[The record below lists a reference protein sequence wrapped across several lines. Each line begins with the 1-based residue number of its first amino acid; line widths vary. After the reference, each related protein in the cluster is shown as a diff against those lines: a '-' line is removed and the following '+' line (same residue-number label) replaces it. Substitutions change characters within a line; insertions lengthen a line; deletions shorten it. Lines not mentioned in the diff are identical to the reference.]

1 MNQPGEVVVVRIYL
15 HEADH
20 GRRRNLMQEILGALR
35 DQYRVRGVTVF
46 RGIAGMGD
54 TGEIHA
60 ADILRLA
67 VDLPLVIE
75 FFDSADVVDA
85 IIRSMSEILAGH
97 PIVSW
102 PASERSV
109 AAPART

>member
-1 MNQPGEVVVVRIYL
+1 MDQLSQEVVVVRIYL

-20 GRRRNLMQEILGALR
+20 GRRKNLMQEILGALR
-35 DQYRVRGVTVF
+35 DQYGVRGVTVF
-46 RGIAGMGD
+46 RAIAGMGD
-54 TGEIHA
+54 TGETHA

-67 VDLPLVIE
+67 VDLPIVIE

-85 IIRSMSEILAGH
+85 VTRSMAEMLAGH

-102 PASERSV
+102 SARERSI
-109 AAPART
+109 PAERA

>member
-1 MNQPGEVVVVRIYL
+1 MNQSPGEVIVVRVYL

-20 GRRRNLMQEILGALR
+20 GRRKNLMQEILSALR
-35 DQYRVRGVTVF
+35 DQYHVRGVTVF
-46 RGIAGMGD
+46 RAIAGMGD

-67 VDLPLVIE
+67 VDLPIVIE

-85 IIRSMSEILAGH
+85 VVRSMGELLAGH

-102 PASERSV
+102 SARERTIPV
-109 AAPART
+109 ERR